1 MGQFDSSLSKAKEL
15 IKFENDRIDKIYS
28 SIERDQ
34 WEIKA
39 ISVIETIGEE
49 WSKFISACPTDETKL
64 KLEFL
69 TMQSLGFMIRDREK
83 LLKKPGPLAFW
94 NEITQQLQEF
104 TQEKGL
110 FPFGTSLIILEKA
123 TLSIEEKIPQTEW
136 IIQTPK
142 RWNLKWDM
150 KESLDIKIDF
160 LSREIQ
166 EYQKKFDS
174 AISAFASDQ
183 SPIGADPFVWPR
195 DLNSIILLLKISA
208 IRKLQSPSVNLPDI
222 RLTATLLTD
231 PNSCTTVLRHQLL
244 TSEKAVEELRKKN
257 SNLQLSVQ
265 QARAMAVAGNH
276 LKAIEAIKSIP
287 PHFRINEQREV
298 LDLVAKINQRL
309 VQIQA
314 VLTKLQEMDLQKLDW
329 SAISEFCEEI
339 RETLHNDQ
347 LSGSDYEVEASRLLT
362 LIEGYVKR
370 NRKAILVKWGSIL
383 VATTLLL
390 LIIYFL
396 RPSGQILISSQLDIN
411 TTNSSVTWSLF
422 RDNGDLL
429 QEGKGNAELSTQNQ
443 PLFLLL
449 RQGNRA
455 ALHRILW
462 NGKQYQSVS
471 QNSLFSNPFVRIQVL
486 DSTRQNS
493 LDPKAYLLKVD
504 RIPIPPELE
513 GLYLSKGIHRFSITQ
528 EGQPEFSFPQMI
540 AQRNE
545 TVVLSSPWVAIRFEA
560 NAEDLF
566 VSINNSS
573 KRLIPYRFFLPIGY
587 HEAIFSDSRGDIRE
601 SRRIQVE
608 GSTENISE
616 LSVSSG
622 ILRIQVKPLRT
633 GLRLRINDI
642 THSLQN
648 GRRDLTLSSGEQR
661 IQLFIDGKLS
671 YEENLILR
679 DGEDLEKTIELIP
692 TP

>member
-34 WEIKA
+34 WEIKV

-49 WSKFISACPTDETKL
+49 WTNFISACPTDETKL

-69 TMQSLGFMIRDREK
+69 TIQSLGFMIRDREK
-83 LLKKPGPLAFW
+83 SIKKTAPLAFW
-94 NEITQQLQEF
+94 NQITQQLQEF

-123 TLSIEEKIPQTEW
+123 ALAIEEKILQTEW

-166 EYQKKFDS
+166 EYQKKLDP
-174 AISAFASDQ
+174 AIAAFASDQ

-195 DLNSIILLLKISA
+195 DLNSILLLLKISA
-208 IRKLQSPSVNLPDI
+208 IRKLQSPCVNLPDI

-231 PNSCTTVLRHQLL
+231 PNSCTTALRQQLL

-257 SNLQLSVQ
+257 SNLQLSIQ
-265 QARAMAVAGNH
+265 QARAMAIAGNH
-276 LKAIEAIKSIP
+276 LKAMEAIKPIP
-287 PHFRINEQREV
+287 PQFRIHEQREV

-329 SAISEFCEEI
+329 SNITEFCEEI
-339 RETLHNDQ
+339 RETLYNDQ
-347 LSGSDYEVEASRLLT
+347 FSGSDYEIEATRLLT

-370 NRKAILVKWGSIL
+370 HRKAIIVRWSSIL
-383 VATTLLL
+383 GATMFFL

-396 RPSGQILISSQLDIN
+396 RPSSQIRISSQLDI
-411 TTNSSVTWSLF
+411 TTTDSRVTWSLF
-422 RDNGDLL
+422 QDNGDFI
-429 QEGKGNAELSTQNQ
+429 QKGKGTSELSIENQ

-462 NGKQYQSVS
+462 NGKSYLSVYQ
-471 QNSLFSNPFVRIQVL
+471 NTAFSNPFVSIQAL
-486 DSTRQNS
+486 DSTRQNT
-493 LDPKAYLLKVD
+493 LDPETYQLKVD
-504 RIPIPPELE
+504 RIPIPAELE
-513 GLYLSKGIHRFSITQ
+513 GLYLPKGIHRFSITQ
-528 EGQPEFSFPQMI
+528 EGQPEFSFPQLI

-545 TVVLSSPWVAIRFEA
+545 TVVLSSPWIAIRFEA

-601 SRRIQVE
+601 SRRIHVE
-608 GSTENISE
+608 GETENTSE

-622 ILRIQVKPLRT
+622 IIKIQVKPVRT
-633 GLRLRINDI
+633 GLKLMVNDI
-642 THSLQN
+642 THSLTN
-648 GRRDLTLSSGEQR
+648 GQRDLTLSAGEQR

-671 YEENLILR
+671 YEENLILS
-679 DGEDLEKTIELIP
+679 DGEELEKTINLAP
-692 TP
+692 AP